1 MDWSVQQIATLAGTT
16 GRTLRHYDD
25 IGLLKPSRTG
35 NNGYRYYGRDALVR
49 LQRILLLRDLGLGLP
64 AIADVL
70 GNDADAEHALGLH
83 LEWLQQEQD
92 RLGRQIA
99 AVRHTIEALQ
109 EGGKIMAEK
118 MFDGFDHT
126 KHREEVQQR
135 WGRDAYAAGDA
146 WWRGMGTE
154 EKAAW
159 AERSRQLGADWT
171 AAAESGVAADSAQ
184 AQELARRH
192 VEWLR
197 AIPGT
202 PAALVRDT
210 SSDKSTDTST
220 DAGTDAAP
228 DIKGYVTG
236 LGEMYVA
243 DHRFAANYG
252 GAEGAAFVRDAL
264 RIYAEAR
271 L

>member
-1 MDWSVQQIATLAGTT
+1 MTGTT
-16 GRTLRHYDD
+16 GRTLRHYDN

-35 NNGYRYYGRDALVR
+35 NNGYRYYGQESLVR

-70 GNDADAEHALGLH
+70 ANEADAEHALGRH
-83 LEWLQQEQD
+83 LAWLQQEQD

-99 AVRHTIEALQ
+99 SVRHTIEALQ
-109 EGGKIMAEK
+109 SGGTIMAEK

-126 KHREEVQQR
+126 QYREEVQQR
-135 WGRDAYAAGDA
+135 WGKDAYARSDA
-146 WWRGMGTE
+146 WWRGLGSE

-159 AERSRQLGADWT
+159 AEQSRQLGADWM
-171 AAAESGVAADSAQ
+171 AAAASGIPADSAQ
-184 AQELARRH
+184 AQDLARRH

-197 AIPGT
+197 GIPGT
-202 PAALVRDT
+202 PAA
-210 SSDKSTDTST
+210 SPAAG
-220 DAGTDAAP
+220 DAGGTIGTGGTAGAEGSPP
-228 DIKGYVTG
+228 DIKAYVTG

-243 DHRFAANYG
+243 DPRFAANYG
-252 GAEGAAFVRDAL
+252 GADSAAFVRDAL
-264 RIYAEAR
+264 RIYAETR

>member
-35 NNGYRYYGRDALVR
+35 NNGYRYYGRDAMVR

-184 AQELARRH
+184 AQQLARRH

-243 DHRFAANYG
+243 DPRFAANYG